1 MSKVINTVGGGSS
14 GGGLWE
20 LLWTNPN
27 PTSAFAAQTIPLD
40 LSNVQEVNLVIQHD
54 LGGSADWH
62 YTIPQMVSA
71 GKQAFVAVQGV
82 GSSGTIGAIR
92 RVFIV
97 SATGVEFEVGLSKT
111 GTSAP
116 SENNSVGIPL
126 QIYGR

>member
-1 MSKVINTVGGGSS
+1 MSKVINTVGGGGSS
-14 GGGLWE
+14 GGFWE

-27 PTSAFAAQTIPLD
+27 PTSPFAAQTISLD

-54 LGGSADWH
+54 LSASAEWH

-82 GSSGTIGAIR
+82 GGSGTIGAIR
-92 RVFIV
+92 RIFAV
-97 SATGVEFEVGLSKT
+97 SATGVEFEVGQNKN

-116 SENNSVGIPL
+116 STDNSVGIPL